1 MPKPTWKGGGGIAEG
16 IGIRFAGAPRPPE
29 RHTIEDETPQQEA
42 PVAEAVIV
50 DAIRTAR
57 GKRKG
62 ALSGIHPVD
71 LLARTLSGALEHA
84 GVQAKDVDDVIIG
97 CVTQVGEQGLNIAR
111 GAVLAA
117 GLPIEVPGTTVNRF
131 CGSGLQAVNFGAQA
145 VMSGAAQLVVAGGV
159 EHMTRVPMG
168 SDAVGGEGPA
178 SPGLIEKWPNLIP
191 QGLSAELIAE
201 KWGYTRRQLDEFAV
215 TSQVK
220 AANAIERG
228 YFSREILP
236 LKVGDRDFNRDEHV
250 RPGTTV
256 DTLAA
261 LKPSF
266 KEKGVLHA
274 GNSSGIVDGAAAVV
288 ISSKGRAR
296 SLGLK
301 PRARIVSMAVAGSD
315 PILMLTG
322 PIPATR
328 KALAQAELT
337 ISDID
342 VFEINEAF
350 APVPLVVLQ
359 ELGIPLEKVNPNG
372 GAIALGHPLGATG
385 AMLLA
390 SALHELERTGLR
402 RALIT
407 LCIGYGMGIAT
418 IIDRKVD

>member
-1 MPKPTWKGGGGIAEG
+1 MSPKPAWKGSGGLAEG
-16 IGIRFAGAPRPPE
+16 IGIRFAGVSAPKAHFE
-29 RHTIEDETPQQEA
+29 KEET
-42 PVAEAVIV
+42 VAEAVIV
-50 DAIRTAR
+50 EAVRTAR

-62 ALSGIHPVD
+62 ALAAVHPVD
-71 LLARTLSGALEHA
+71 LLARTLSSAIERAGA
-84 GVQAKDVDDVIIG
+84 QPKDVDDVIMG

-117 GLPIEVPGTTVNRF
+117 GLPVEIPGTTVNRF
-131 CGSGLQAVNFGAQA
+131 CGSGLQAVNFAAQA
-145 VMSGAAQLVVAGGV
+145 VLSGAAQLVVAGGV

-168 SDAVGGEGPA
+168 SDAMGGEGPA
-178 SPGLIEKWPNLIP
+178 SPGLIEKWPNLVP
-191 QGLSAELIAE
+191 QGLSAEMIAE
-201 KWGYTRRQLDEFAV
+201 KWGYTRRQLDEFAAA
-215 TSQVK
+215 SQLK
-220 AANAIERG
+220 AANAIEKG

-236 LKVGDRDFNRDEHV
+236 LYPGGKTFDRDEHP
-250 RPGTTV
+250 RPGTTA
-256 DTLAA
+256 DSLAA

-266 KEKGVLHA
+266 KEDGKLHA

-315 PILMLTG
+315 PVLMLTG
-322 PIPATR
+322 PIPASR
-328 KALAQAELT
+328 KALAQADLKVG
-337 ISDID
+337 DID

-350 APVPLVVLQ
+350 APVPIVVAA
-359 ELGIPLEKVNPNG
+359 ELGIPMEKVNPNG

-390 SALHELERTGLR
+390 TALHELERTGQR